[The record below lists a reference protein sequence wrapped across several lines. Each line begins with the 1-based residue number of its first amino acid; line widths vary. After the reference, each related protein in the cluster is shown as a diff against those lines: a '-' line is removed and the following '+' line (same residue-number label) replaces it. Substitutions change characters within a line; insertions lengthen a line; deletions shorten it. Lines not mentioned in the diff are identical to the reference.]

1 MQDIMKA
8 VSFKPKTK
16 ETKIIEVKVPEPNDD
31 EVLIKITYAA
41 LDTALDP
48 VINKTFVG
56 SLIHEFTDPL
66 FLGWH
71 FSGTIEKFG
80 RNVSK
85 SDFPANREVFGHLPY
100 AKHNRQGSLAEY
112 ITIKADECALI
123 PENVDADIAAAAS
136 TEVSTALQALRDKG
150 GLKENKQS
158 PQSVL
163 INGAGGGVG
172 TAAVQI
178 SRIMGAKITAICS
191 TKDVE
196 KVKKLGAD
204 VVIDRKKVS
213 NVLSGLKKGQFDI
226 IFDTPYAL
234 PTVAPLSYLKPKG
247 NIVLTGME
255 GRHLYGMMRAKL
267 SGKGYSMVMDESR
280 KNDLELIG
288 RWLKD
293 GFKIDIDSTF
303 KVKDIENAASRN
315 RDKDKKGRVVVQ
327 VNEGWD

>member
-1 MQDIMKA
+1 MKA
-8 VSFKPKTK
+8 VEFKQKSK
-16 ETKIIEVKVPEPNDD
+16 ETKIIEVKVPEPNED

-48 VINKTFVG
+48 VINKTYEG
-56 SLIHEFTDPL
+56 GLLHKFTDPL

-71 FSGTIEKFG
+71 FSGIIEKIG
-80 RNVSK
+80 GNVS
-85 SDFPANREVFGHLPY
+85 SVDFPVNKEVFGHLPY
-100 AKHNRQGSLAEY
+100 AKHNCQGSLAEY

-123 PENVDADIAAAAS
+123 PENVGADIAAAAS

-150 GLKENKQS
+150 GLEENKQS

-163 INGAGGGVG
+163 INGAGGAVG

-178 SRIMGAKITAICS
+178 SRRMGAKVTAICS

-213 NVLSGLKKGQFDI
+213 NTLSGLQKGQFDI
-226 IFDTPYAL
+226 IFDTPYSL
-234 PTVAPLSYLKPKG
+234 PTVSTLEYLKPKG
-247 NIVLTGME
+247 NIILTGME
-255 GRHLYGMMRAKL
+255 ARHLYGMFRAKL
-267 SGKGYSMVMDESR
+267 SSKGYMMMLVESR

-288 RWLKD
+288 SWLKD
-293 GFKIDIDSTF
+293 DFKIDIDSTF

-327 VNEGWD
+327 VNKGWD